1 MKVVI
6 QQVKCKGFINL
17 LPIVNGVV
25 LHDKIYSVFPSYYK
39 NLGKLTEELKAEF
52 K

>member
-17 LPIVNGVV
+17 VPIVNGVS
-25 LHDKIYSVFPSYYK
+25 LYDKMYSVYPSCYK
-39 NLGKLTEELKAEF
+39 EIGKLTEELKAEF